1 MKSKKNLLFVMMLV
15 LVLIAGC
22 GGSGGG
28 SSSSGGGAGTLALS
42 LTDDSADGY
51 KAIYV
56 TIAKVQ
62 VHMGGDENK
71 DSSWKTVSDIGN
83 NQTYNLLDLANGVR
97 TELGVTELE
106 SGPYTQMRLI
116 LGTEPEDAI
125 NVLSEKHPFANYAV
139 TDADEVHELKVPSGF
154 QTGIKIVQ
162 GFDISQNQTTELI
175 LDFDAGK
182 SVVKAGS
189 SGKWLLKP
197 TIKVLELKE
206 YAIVRGVVKDDDTN
220 ALIPGARVS
229 AQHFDDNGTPTEKA
243 DDTLEVFSTTHTNA
257 QGEFALFL
265 NPNGGIIPDDLYNIV
280 AYKNDYEANCVEVI
294 TSAGMNQSLG
304 ATSIT
309 LAKPVTTGTG
319 TAKSGTL
326 TGDIAIPGATS
337 DQFVTLSFRQS
348 KACRDAIDPN
358 KANKSYIE
366 AKSEN
371 HANLSLT
378 PYTTILTEGVYDVHA
393 SIYDETANQI
403 SEDDAYGITITAGKS
418 TELNIPFP

>member
-1 MKSKKNLLFVMMLV
+1 LFVMLLV
-15 LVLIAGC
+15 LALMAGC

-28 SSSSGGGAGTLALS
+28 SSSSGGGTGTLALS
-42 LTDDSADGY
+42 LADDSAEGY
-51 KAIYV
+51 NAIYV

-71 DSSWKTVSDIGN
+71 DSSWKTVSDVGN
-83 NQTYNLLDLANGVR
+83 NKTYNLLDLANGVR
-97 TELGVTELE
+97 TELGATELE
-106 SGPYTQMRLI
+106 GGSYAQMRLI
-116 LGTEPEDAI
+116 LGTDPEDDI
-125 NVLSEKHPFANYAV
+125 NVLSQRHPFPNYAI
-139 TDADEVHELKVPSGF
+139 TDSDEVHELKVPSGF

-162 GFDISQNQTTELI
+162 GFVISPNQTTELI

-182 SVVKAGS
+182 SVVKAGN

-206 YAIVRGVVKDDDTN
+206 YAIVRGVVQDDDTN
-220 ALIPGARVS
+220 DPIPGVRVS
-229 AQHFDDNGTPTEKA
+229 AQHFDDNGTPNDKT
-243 DDTLEVFSTTHTNA
+243 DDTQEVFSTTHTNA

-294 TSAGMNQSLG
+294 TSAGMNQSPG

-326 TGDIAIPGATS
+326 AGNIAIPVANS
-337 DQFVTLSFRQS
+337 DQFVTLSFRQN
-348 KACRDAIDPN
+348 KNCRYAVNPN
-358 KANKSYIE
+358 LTNPSYIE

-371 HANLSLT
+371 HAVQ
-378 PYTTILTEGVYDVHA
+378 PPQYTTTLTQGVYDVHA
-393 SIYDETANQI
+393 SIYDEDAHKL
-403 SEDDAYGITITAGKS
+403 SEDDAYGIHITAGA
-418 TELNIPFP
+418 TTTLDIPFVP